1 MQLSKTLTLSE
12 YPQAIAQLQRQMVQL
27 ETQIKSLK
35 EIVGYSL
42 NEIDRRI
49 AFDDTLKNDAQRK
62 AKRSQLL
69 ETDGDYIS
77 AAAQLR
83 QQEIVRDNLAI
94 ELELMRSTFSVLKL
108 ERRAVIATLELHATA
123 AA

>member
-108 ERRAVIATLELHATA
+108 ERRAAIATLELHATA